1 MAAVS
6 RLSGSPPAAR
16 VLIVDDDSSVTDTFS
31 RMLRLEGHEVWAALS
46 AHEGLKLAHS
56 HRPTAVIVDLRS
68 PLATS
73 MDLVR
78 TLKAMPHLART
89 PMAVVT
95 GDYYPKPDHVTEL
108 TALGVDLRYKP
119 LWLDELVGL
128 ARHLLAAS

>member
-1 MAAVS
+1 MASVS
-6 RLSGSPPAAR
+6 RVSGSPPAAR

-46 AHEGLKLAHS
+46 AREGLKLAQT

-78 TLKAMPHLART
+78 TLKTMSHLATT
-89 PMAVVT
+89 PMAIVS
-95 GDYYPKPDHVTEL
+95 GDRYPNPDHVTEL
-108 TALGVDLRYKP
+108 SALGVDLRFKP
-119 LWLDELVGL
+119 LWLDELVAL
-128 ARHLLAAS
+128 ARRLLAPS

>member
-1 MAAVS
+1 MAVVS
-6 RLSGSPPAAR
+6 RVSGSPPAAR

-46 AHEGLKLAHS
+46 AQEGLKLAQT

-89 PMAVVT
+89 PMAIVS
-95 GDYYPKPDHVTEL
+95 GDYHPKPDHVTEL
-108 TALGVDLRYKP
+108 TALGIDLQYKP
-119 LWLDELVGL
+119 LWLDELVAL
-128 ARHLLAAS
+128 ARRLLTPS

>member
-46 AHEGLKLAHS
+46 AQEGLKLAET

-89 PMAVVT
+89 PMAIVT
-95 GDYYPKPDHVTEL
+95 GDYYPQPDHVTEL
-108 TALGVDLRYKP
+108 SALGVDLRYKP
-119 LWLDELVGL
+119 LWLDELVVL

>member
-1 MAAVS
+1 MTAVS
-6 RLSGSPPAAR
+6 RVSGSPPAAR

-46 AHEGLKLAHS
+46 AQEGLNLAHA